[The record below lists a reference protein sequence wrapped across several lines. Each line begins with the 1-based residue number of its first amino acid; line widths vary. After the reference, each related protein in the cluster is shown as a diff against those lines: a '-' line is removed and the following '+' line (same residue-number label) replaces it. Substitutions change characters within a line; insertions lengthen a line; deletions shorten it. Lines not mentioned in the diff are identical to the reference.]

1 METHPIVPELDVP
14 GNILL
19 RFLPCRVD
27 GTVDPLDLHCRIERL
42 GESIVETYPC
52 PANRL
57 PDAQTLKNGSELGRG
72 VILEFK
78 GSSQHCLAGP
88 SIGTRRAPR
97 PGFSS
102 RASYGGGR

>member
-42 GESIVETYPC
+42 GESVIEAYPC

-72 VILEFK
+72 VIAAPVRMEDSAL
-78 GSSQHCLAGP
+78 P
-88 SIGTRRAPR
+88 SRWPR
-97 PGFSS
+97 
-102 RASYGGGR
+102 